1 MDITIEKT
9 NENPYLQR
17 KEVHG
22 KVSFQ
27 GSTPSNKQLAD
38 ALATKL
44 GAKADAISVKHIF
57 TNFGAQNATFEA
69 HVYPSKELLEKV
81 VRLGKKAKEK
91 LAKGAAAA
99 AAPAA
104 APAPAAAAPAA
115 PAEAPKVEAKPAE
128 AAKPAEKKEEPKKE
142 APKKEEKPVEK
153 KAEAPKPAEAAKP
166 VEAKKEEPKKA
177 EAKA

>member
-22 KVSFQ
+22 KVIFQ

-57 TNFGAQNATFEA
+57 TDFGAQNATFEA

-91 LAKGAAAA
+91 IAKGAAAA
-99 AAPAA
+99 AAP
-104 APAPAAAAPAA
+104 AAAPAA

-142 APKKEEKPVEK
+142 APKKEEKPAEK
-153 KAEAPKPAEAAKP
+153 KAEVKPAEAPKPAEKA